1 MMKQS
6 LFILLVLLSA
16 KLWAQ
21 QKTFPLDDNGKY
33 IYYKVVDSQVVSKD
47 SLVLRAKAFI
57 SKHAKF
63 IVAENVSDSS
73 IAAKGRTVI
82 DKTVLVASHPSG
94 ELKYDFNFEARPGK
108 YRFWFNN
115 FAFIPYQRDR
125 YGNYVATTN
134 IGTPLE
140 RSPSKL
146 AAAEWKAILAS
157 AYLKTEK
164 IGEDFKKFLAIDRKP
179 QPKKKEEKI
188 SVEKW

>member
-1 MMKQS
+1 MKHF
-6 LFILLVLLSA
+6 LFLLLVLLSA

-21 QKTFPLDDNGKY
+21 QKSFPLDDNGKY
-33 IYYKVVDSQVVSKD
+33 IYYKVVDSQVISKD
-47 SLVLRAKAFI
+47 SLMRRGKAFI

-63 IVAENVSDSS
+63 IVTENVSDSS

-94 ELKYDFNFEARPGK
+94 ELKYNFNFETRPGK
-108 YRFWFNN
+108 YRFWFSN
-115 FAFIPYQRDR
+115 FEFIPYQRDR

-164 IGEDFKKFLAIDRKP
+164 IAADFQKYLATDRKP
-179 QPKKKEEKI
+179 QAKKKEEQI
-188 SVEKW
+188 STKKW